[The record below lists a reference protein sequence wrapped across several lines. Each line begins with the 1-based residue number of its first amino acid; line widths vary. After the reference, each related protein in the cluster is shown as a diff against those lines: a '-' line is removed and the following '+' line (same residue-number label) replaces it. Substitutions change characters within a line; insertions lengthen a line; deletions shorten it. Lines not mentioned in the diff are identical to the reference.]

1 MSELV
6 DGTTYLYDTITIGK
20 QSGTIITFDTDGK
33 YIPKDI
39 KLTLNVSAGS
49 ATTPATTIT
58 TNPTITVSDEGLITA
73 SYSSSASVTPTV
85 SSGYVSSGSAGT
97 VSVSGSSTY
106 QLSIATVN
114 ETKTYLGIPTS

>member
-20 QSGTIITFDTDGK
+20 QSGTIVTFDTDGK

-97 VSVSGSSTY
+97 VSVFGSSTY
-106 QLSIATVN
+106 QLNIATVN